1 MREAVDRGVP
11 LHEIDPD
18 ANVVQD
24 LKRIILPEE
33 AEVAVKKRSFFSLP
47 LSLGKK
53 AG

>member
-1 MREAVDRGVP
+1 VP

-33 AEVAVKKRSFFSLP
+33 AEVATKKRAFFSLP
-47 LSLGKK
+47 IGLKKK